1 MTPELSVIQMLD
13 KVLEWFTKDYKDLGM
28 DNPIPRQSV
37 PVEWVRQ
44 NLEKIY
50 PELNTNHFSEYAPL
64 ILDKLEEDGFVKQKN
79 FVYTVTLKGKL
90 FYRDGGYEQ
99 QEKDI
104 RRQREDSETDLR
116 LKKRTEVVTA
126 YGSVIAAAGAILLL
140 LWEIHKALCR

>member
-50 PELNTNHFSEYAPL
+50 PELNTQ
-64 ILDKLEEDGFVKQKN
+64 GQ
-79 FVYTVTLKGKL
+79 
-90 FYRDGGYEQ
+90 GYFFQ
-99 QEKDI
+99 I
-104 RRQREDSETDLR
+104 PGICFL
-116 LKKRTEVVTA
+116 
-126 YGSVIAAAGAILLL
+126 
-140 LWEIHKALCR
+140 